1 MKKTCLHG
9 ISIEAR
15 QHHTCKESRNWVRF
29 QHGHKGRNT
38 LNPSADLKRAD
49 ELKKINRRIVKIDP
63 LFEPAIKNL
72 EPCDFGLTK
81 PKVTSYQSL
90 VRSVVAQQVSTA
102 AAKTISGRLEAKCG
116 GSITAE
122 KVGAL
127 SLKQLQSVG
136 LTGAKVRTINELT
149 EAALSGAIS
158 FRKFGKLSDEEI
170 IQELIPLYGIG
181 RWTVEMFLIFH
192 LGRLDV
198 WPVDDLAVRRGWDN
212 LHGNSEPIKPKALNV
227 LGVPFTGMRS
237 VVAWYCWRAS

>member
-1 MKKTCLHG
+1 M
-9 ISIEAR
+9 
-15 QHHTCKESRNWVRF
+15 
-29 QHGHKGRNT
+29 
-38 LNPSADLKRAD
+38 NPSVDLKRAD
-49 ELKKINRRIVKIDP
+49 ELKKINRGIAIIDP
-63 LFEPAIKNL
+63 FFRPAIKNL
-72 EPCDFGLTK
+72 EPCTIGLTK

-90 VRSVVAQQVSTA
+90 VRSVIAQQVSTA
-102 AAKTISGRLEAKCG
+102 AAKTISGRLEDKCG

-136 LTGAKVRTINELT
+136 LTGAKVRTISELT
-149 EAALSGAIS
+149 EASLSGEIN
-158 FRKFGKLSDEEI
+158 FRKFGKLSNEEI
-170 IQELIPLYGIG
+170 IQDLIPLYGIG

-212 LHGNSEPIKPKALNV
+212 LHGNSEPIKPKALYL
-227 LGVPFTGMRS
+227 LGEPFAGMRS

>member
-1 MKKTCLHG
+1 MK
-9 ISIEAR
+9 R
-15 QHHTCKESRNWVRF
+15 ES
-29 QHGHKGRNT
+29 
-38 LNPSADLKRAD
+38 
-49 ELKKINRRIVKIDP
+49 ELAKITRLIPKIDP
-63 LFEPAIKNL
+63 VFAPAIKNL
-72 EPCDFGLTK
+72 EPCTFGLIK

-90 VRSVVAQQVSTA
+90 IHSVIAQQVSTA
-102 AAKTISGRLEAKCG
+102 AARTISGRLEDKCR

-136 LTGAKVRTINELT
+136 LTGAKVRTISELT
-149 EAALSGAIS
+149 EASLSGEIN
-158 FRKFGKLSDEEI
+158 FRKFPHLSDEEI

-212 LHGNSEPIKPKALNV
+212 LHSNSEPIKPKALNV
-227 LGVPFTGMRS
+227 LGGPFAGMRS

>member
-1 MKKTCLHG
+1 MSRKSDL
-9 ISIEAR
+9 AR
-15 QHHTCKESRNWVRF
+15 
-29 QHGHKGRNT
+29 
-38 LNPSADLKRAD
+38 
-49 ELKKINRRIVKIDP
+49 INRKIVAIDSA
-63 LFEPAIKNL
+63 FSSAIKEL
-72 EPCDFGLTK
+72 PPCTFGLEK
-81 PKVTSYQSL
+81 PKITSYQSL
-90 VRSVVAQQVSTA
+90 IRSVIAQQVSTA
-102 AAKTISGRLEAKCG
+102 AAKTISGRLEVKCG

-136 LTGAKVRTINELT
+136 LTGAKVRTISELT
-149 EAALSGAIS
+149 EASLSGEIS
-158 FRKFGKLSDEEI
+158 FRKFPHLTDDEI

-212 LHGNSEPIKPKALNV
+212 LHGNSEPIKPKALKV
-227 LGVPFTGMRS
+227 LGEPFAGMRS

>member
-1 MKKTCLHG
+1 LAQDRARELA
-9 ISIEAR
+9 SI
-15 QHHTCKESRNWVRF
+15 
-29 QHGHKGRNT
+29 
-38 LNPSADLKRAD
+38 KR
-49 ELKKINRRIVKIDP
+49 KIVKIDP
-63 LFEPAIKNL
+63 AFAPAIKNL
-72 EPCDFGLTK
+72 EPCTFGLTK

-90 VRSVVAQQVSTA
+90 IRSVVAQQVSTA
-102 AAKTISGRLEAKCG
+102 AARTISGRLEVKCG

-136 LTGAKVRTINELT
+136 LTGAKVRTISELT
-149 EAALSGAIS
+149 EAALSGEIN
-158 FRKFGKLSDEEI
+158 FRKFPRLSDEEI
-170 IQELIPLYGIG
+170 IQELVPLYGIG

-212 LHGNSEPIKPKALNV
+212 LHGNSEPIKAKVLNT
-227 LGVPFTGMRS
+227 LGEPFTGMRS

>member
-1 MKKTCLHG
+1 LAQDRARELA
-9 ISIEAR
+9 SI
-15 QHHTCKESRNWVRF
+15 
-29 QHGHKGRNT
+29 
-38 LNPSADLKRAD
+38 KR
-49 ELKKINRRIVKIDP
+49 KIVKIDP
-63 LFEPAIKNL
+63 AFAPAIKNL
-72 EPCDFGLTK
+72 EPCTFGLTK

-90 VRSVVAQQVSTA
+90 IRSVVAQQVSTA
-102 AAKTISGRLEAKCG
+102 AARTISGRLEVKCG

-136 LTGAKVRTINELT
+136 LTGAKVRTISELT
-149 EAALSGAIS
+149 EAALSGEIN
-158 FRKFGKLSDEEI
+158 FRKFPHLSDEEI
-170 IQELIPLYGIG
+170 IQELLPLYGIG

-212 LHGNSEPIKPKALNV
+212 LHGNSEPIKAKALNV
-227 LGVPFTGMRS
+227 LGEPFTGMRS

>member
-1 MKKTCLHG
+1 LAQDRARELA
-9 ISIEAR
+9 SI
-15 QHHTCKESRNWVRF
+15 
-29 QHGHKGRNT
+29 
-38 LNPSADLKRAD
+38 KR
-49 ELKKINRRIVKIDP
+49 KIVKIDP
-63 LFEPAIKNL
+63 AFAPAIKNL
-72 EPCDFGLTK
+72 DPCTFGLTK

-90 VRSVVAQQVSTA
+90 IRSVVAQQVSTA
-102 AAKTISGRLEAKCG
+102 AARTISGRLEVKCG

-136 LTGAKVRTINELT
+136 LIGAKVRTISELT
-149 EAALSGAIS
+149 EAALSGEIN
-158 FRKFGKLSDEEI
+158 FRKFPHLSDEEI
-170 IQELIPLYGIG
+170 IQELLPRYGIG

-212 LHGNSEPIKPKALNV
+212 LHGNSEPIKAKALNA
-227 LGVPFTGMRS
+227 LGEPFIGMRS

>member
-1 MKKTCLHG
+1 VQDRARELA
-9 ISIEAR
+9 SI
-15 QHHTCKESRNWVRF
+15 KRN
-29 QHGHKGRNT
+29 
-38 LNPSADLKRAD
+38 
-49 ELKKINRRIVKIDP
+49 IVKID
-63 LFEPAIKNL
+63 LAFAPAIKNL
-72 EPCDFGLTK
+72 EPCTFGLTK

-90 VRSVVAQQVSTA
+90 IRSVVAQQVSTA
-102 AAKTISGRLEAKCG
+102 AARTISGRLEVKCG

-136 LTGAKVRTINELT
+136 LTGAKVRTISELT
-149 EAALSGAIS
+149 EAALSGEIN
-158 FRKFGKLSDEEI
+158 FRKFPHLSDEEI
-170 IQELIPLYGIG
+170 IQELVPLYGIG

-212 LHGNSEPIKPKALNV
+212 LHANSEPIKAKVLNT
-227 LGVPFTGMRS
+227 LGEPFTGMRS